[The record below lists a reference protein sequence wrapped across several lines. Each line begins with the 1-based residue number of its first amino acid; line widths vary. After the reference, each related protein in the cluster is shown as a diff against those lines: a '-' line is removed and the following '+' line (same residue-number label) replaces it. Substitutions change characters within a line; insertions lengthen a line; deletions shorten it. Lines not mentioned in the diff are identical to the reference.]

1 MKDNIQLAREKTRNS
16 VADIT
21 GWCMVVALHQR
32 FGMGRDRLERL
43 AGAIDRIQD
52 EVTAKMDTEG
62 FAAGMEML
70 TRRAAEITDPAFRV
84 PLNRAPKGRRE
95 QQLRM
100 AGDEAASSLWCCWA
114 LALHE
119 VYGFGGARLARLKAE
134 TQENY
139 RQFNGWAREDMRWAM
154 EKLKHCAEQAMRDT
168 IDIVDEPDPKPDTI
182 TVGQAEKQLAEQLYR
197 AALRKARGQSA
208 VNVLSDTARR
218 ELAEGVKI
226 ENIGRRLPYD
236 FC

>member
-119 VYGFGGARLARLKAE
+119 VYGFGGERLARLKAE

-168 IDIVDEPDPKPDTI
+168 IDIVDEPDPKPDVI

-208 VNVLSDTARR
+208 VNVLSDAARR
-218 ELAEGVKI
+218 AVAESIRLADCQGVRAWTK
-226 ENIGRRLPYD
+226 
-236 FC
+236 

>member
-1 MKDNIQLAREKTRNS
+1 
-16 VADIT
+16 
-21 GWCMVVALHQR
+21 
-32 FGMGRDRLERL
+32 
-43 AGAIDRIQD
+43 
-52 EVTAKMDTEG
+52 
-62 FAAGMEML
+62 
-70 TRRAAEITDPAFRV
+70 
-84 PLNRAPKGRRE
+84 
-95 QQLRM
+95 
-100 AGDEAASSLWCCWA
+100 
-114 LALHE
+114 
-119 VYGFGGARLARLKAE
+119 
-134 TQENY
+134 
-139 RQFNGWAREDMRWAM
+139 MRWAM

-226 ENIGRRLPYD
+226 ENIGRRLPHD